1 MQPVFFLIM
10 NGMFMDIL
18 KKKWIIL
25 KILQKKPLIYF
36 LSLPVVEALKMPQ
49 TFSIGSYIVYFWSN
63 EDEPLELIHV
73 HIPSHVLNNI
83 LEIVE
88 NRAEEVACKLKIV

>member
-1 MQPVFFLIM
+1 
-10 NGMFMDIL
+10 
-18 KKKWIIL
+18 
-25 KILQKKPLIYF
+25 
-36 LSLPVVEALKMPQ
+36 MPQ